1 MPAAW
6 PPPPVR
12 CILGRSLSDH
22 CPPPGCPPVSRTT
35 SSRPYHPGQRGPQLT
50 PLWGNSHQDVPVCT
64 NMAQSPGG
72 VGEGQRPP
80 CGPGHSLVSAI
91 RVPNCLPS
99 ASQLPPQSIPVHP
112 NALQCLTVLLS
123 VTPLLPSAFPVPP
136 SSIKVPPGA
145 LSVSSQCS
153 PG

>member
-1 MPAAW
+1 MPAAR
-6 PPPPVR
+6 PPVR
-12 CILGRSLSDH
+12 RILGRSLSDH

-35 SSRPYHPGQRGPQLT
+35 SSRPCHPGQRGPQLT

-91 RVPNCLPS
+91 RVPSCLPS
-99 ASQLPPQSIPVHP
+99 ASQLPPSPFQFIPMPCSASQSF
-112 NALQCLTVLLS
+112 S
-123 VTPLLPSAFPVPP
+123 VSLPCFPVP
-136 SSIKVPPGA
+136 
-145 LSVSSQCS
+145 SQCLPVPSKSLLVPSRFHPSAHQGS
-153 PG
+153 P